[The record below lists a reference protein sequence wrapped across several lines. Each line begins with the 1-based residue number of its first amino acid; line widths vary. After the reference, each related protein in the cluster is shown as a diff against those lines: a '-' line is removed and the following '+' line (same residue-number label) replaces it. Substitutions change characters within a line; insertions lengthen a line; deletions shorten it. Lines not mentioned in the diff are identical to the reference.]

1 MIQIPALRF
10 GKPYTSLEKATLI
23 HHVTGEPVA
32 EVSQV
37 TGSQI
42 ARDLGQMERAHKELR
57 AIPIRDIL
65 EIYRKAAD
73 YFVNAT
79 LPCGDA
85 ELTFD
90 DYVRNL
96 SATTGSPMIFCRRN
110 ALKVHYVLE
119 NIEVV
124 LGGLTR
130 GLDLNALDT
139 GYSSSG
145 GRMQAFYPTTDVFGA
160 VLPSNSPGV
169 HSLWVP
175 TIAFKMPLLLKP
187 GREEP
192 WTPMRVLQAF
202 IKAGLPAQF
211 LGFLPTDHA
220 GASDIL
226 RLCGRSMAFGDDKT
240 MAPYK
245 NDHRV
250 EIHGTGYSKYIF
262 GEDQADDYEQYLD
275 TIVEGIAGNGG
286 RACVNASA
294 VWTPRNGKAIAEAI
308 AKRLIGAK
316 PRPWDHPDCEIAGF
330 AKPEVADAIDGMVT
344 TALETPGA
352 VDVTEQLRGTPRL
365 VKEGRIA
372 YLLPT
377 IVRCDTPDHPLANKE
392 FLFPY
397 ASVVECPQADV
408 LKRIGYTLAATVL
421 SEDERFLAD
430 AMACPN
436 IERLNIGALP
446 TNRLTWDQPHE
457 GNLFTHLYRQRA
469 LNIAPVVHPAA
480 GQPARPA
487 AVRQGVAA
495 V

>member
-10 GKPYTSLEKATLI
+10 GKPYTSLDKAQLV

-42 ARDLGQMERAHKELR
+42 ARDLGTTERLRKELA

-65 EIYRKAAD
+65 KMYKEAAHH
-73 YFVNAT
+73 FAHST
-79 LPCGDA
+79 LPCGNV
-85 ELTFD
+85 ELSFD

-96 SATTGSPMIFCRRN
+96 SSTTGSPMVFCRRN

-119 NIEVV
+119 NVEEVI
-124 LGGLTR
+124 GGLTR
-130 GLDLNALDT
+130 GLDLEALDRGFT
-139 GYSSSG
+139 TKN
-145 GRMQAFYPTTDVFGA
+145 GRMQAFYPTTNVFGA

-175 TIAFKMPLLLKP
+175 TIALKMPLLLKP

-192 WTPMRVLQAF
+192 WTPFRVLQAF

-211 LGFLPTDHA
+211 LGFLPTDHS

-226 RLCGRSMAFGDDKT
+226 RLCGRSMAFGDDRT

-250 EIHGTGYSKYIF
+250 EIHGTGYSKIIF
-262 GEDQADDYEQYLD
+262 GEDQADHFEQYID
-275 TIVEGIAGNGG
+275 MIVEAIAANGG

-294 VWTPRNGKAIAEAI
+294 VWTPKNGKQIAEAL
-308 AKRLIGAK
+308 AKKLSHIQPK
-316 PRPWDHPDCEIAGF
+316 PWDDANCEISAF
-330 AKPEVADAIDGMVT
+330 AKPEVAKAINSMLDEG
-344 TALETPGA
+344 LKTPGA
-352 VDVTEQLRGTPRL
+352 IDVTEKIRGSGRF
-365 VKEGRIA
+365 VEVGRIA

-377 IVRCDTPDHPLANKE
+377 IIDCGTETEHPLANKE

-397 ASVVECPQADV
+397 AAVIECPQSDV
-408 LKRIGYTLAATVL
+408 LHRIGYTLAATVL
-421 SEDERFLAD
+421 SDDKDFLTD
-430 AMACPN
+430 VIACPH
-436 IERLNIGALP
+436 IERLNIGPLP

-469 LNIAPVVHPAA
+469 LQLAPDRPVV
-480 GQPARPA
+480 
-487 AVRQGVAA
+487 V
-495 V
+495 

>member
-10 GKPYTSLEKATLI
+10 GKPYTSLEKAQLV

-42 ARDLGQMERAHKELR
+42 SRDLGTMDRAKKELA

-65 EIYRKAAD
+65 TMYKKAAD

-90 DYVRNL
+90 QYVTNL
-96 SATTGSPMIFCRRN
+96 SATTGSPQVFCRRN
-110 ALKVHYVLE
+110 ALKVHYVLG
-119 NIEVV
+119 NIEEVI
-124 LGGLTR
+124 GGLTR
-130 GLDLNALDT
+130 GLDVEALDK
-139 GYSSSG
+139 GYSTSA
-145 GRMQAFYPTTDVFGA
+145 GRMQAFYPTTNVFGA

-175 TIAFKMPLLLKP
+175 TIAFKTPLVLKP

-192 WTPMRVLQAF
+192 WTPYRIIQAF
-202 IKAGLPAQF
+202 LKAGVPASC
-211 LGFLPTDHA
+211 LGFLPSDHA
-220 GASDIL
+220 GAGDLL
-226 RLCGRSMAFGDDKT
+226 RLCGRSMAFGDDRT

-250 EIHGTGYSKYIF
+250 EIHGTGYSKILF
-262 GEDQADDYEQYLD
+262 GEDQADKWEQHLD
-275 TIVEGIAGNGG
+275 MLVEAVAANGG

-294 VWTPRNGKAIAEAI
+294 IWTPKNADKIARGLAERFAPIKA
-308 AKRLIGAK
+308 
-316 PRPWDHPDCEIAGF
+316 RPWDDPNCEISAF
-330 AKPEVADAIDGMVT
+330 AKPEVAEAISNMIDEG
-344 TALETPGA
+344 LKTPGA
-352 VDVTEQLRGTPRL
+352 ADVTEQLRGTPRL
-365 VKEGRIA
+365 VKDGRVA
-372 YLLPT
+372 WLLPT
-377 IVRCDTPDHPLANKE
+377 VVRCDSETHPLGNKE

-397 ASVVECPQADV
+397 ASVIECPQGDI
-408 LKRIGYTLAATVL
+408 LKRIGYTLAATAL
-421 SEDERFLAD
+421 SDDPAFIAD
-430 AMACPN
+430 CLACPS
-436 IERLNIGALP
+436 IERLNIGPLP

-469 LNIAPVVHPAA
+469 LQFQPAA
-480 GQPARPA
+480 R
-487 AVRQGVAA
+487 AV
-495 V
+495 

>member
-10 GKPYTSLEKATLI
+10 GKLYTSLDKATLL

-42 ARDLGQMERAHKELR
+42 ARDVGGMERAHKELR
-57 AIPIRDIL
+57 AIPVRDL
-65 EIYRKAAD
+65 LSMYKKAAD

-85 ELTFD
+85 ELSFD

-96 SATTGSPMIFCRRN
+96 SATTGSPMVFCKRN
-110 ALKVHYVLE
+110 ALKVHYVLD
-119 NIEVV
+119 NIEEVI
-124 LGGLTR
+124 GGLTR
-130 GLDLNALDT
+130 GLDVEAFDK
-139 GYSSSG
+139 GYSTKT

-175 TIAFKMPLLLKP
+175 TLALKVPLLLKP

-192 WTPMRVLQAF
+192 WTPFRVLQAF
-202 IKAGLPAQF
+202 IKAGIPSSVI
-211 LGFLPTDHA
+211 GFLPTDHA

-226 RLCGRSMAFGDDKT
+226 RLCGRSMAFGDDRT

-250 EIHGTGYSKYIF
+250 EIHGTGYSKIIF
-262 GEDQADDYEQYLD
+262 GEDMADDFERHLD
-275 TIVEGIAGNGG
+275 ILVESVAANGG

-294 VWTPRNGKAIAEAI
+294 IWTPRNADKIADAL
-308 AKRLIGAK
+308 AKRLGSMK
-316 PRPWDHPDCEIAGF
+316 PRAWDDPDCQISAF
-330 AKPEVADAIDGMVT
+330 AKPEVAEAIDNMLDEG
-344 TALETPGA
+344 LKTPGA
-352 VDVTEQLRGTPRL
+352 VDVTAKYRTGPRL

-377 IVRCDTPDHPLANKE
+377 VIRCETPEHPLANKE

-397 ASVVECPQADV
+397 TSVIECPQADV
-408 LKRIGYTLAATVL
+408 LKRIGYTLAASVF
-421 SEDERFLAD
+421 SRDPAFIAES
-430 AMACPN
+430 MACPH

-457 GNLFTHLYRQRA
+457 GNLFTHLYKQRA
-469 LNIAPVVHPAA
+469 LALAA
-480 GQPARPA
+480 G
-487 AVRQGVAA
+487 
-495 V
+495 

>member
-10 GKPYTSLEKATLI
+10 GKPYSSLEKATLI

-32 EVSQV
+32 EVSQL
-37 TGSQI
+37 TGSQV
-42 ARDLGQMERAHKELR
+42 ARDLGQMGRAHRELR

-65 EIYRKAAD
+65 EIYRQAAHH
-73 YFVNAT
+73 FAHST
-79 LPCGDA
+79 LTCGDA
-85 ELTFD
+85 ELSFD

-96 SATTGSPMIFCRRN
+96 SATTGSPMVFCRRN

-119 NIEVV
+119 NIEEV

-130 GLDLNALDT
+130 GLDLKVLDD
-139 GYSSSG
+139 GYTTSG
-145 GRMQAFYPTTDVFGA
+145 GRMQAFYPTTNVFGA

-175 TIAFKMPLLLKP
+175 TIALKVPLCVKP

-192 WTPMRVLQAF
+192 WTPMRVIAAF
-202 IKAGLPAQF
+202 LKAGMPAQF

-220 GASDIL
+220 GAADIL
-226 RLCGRSMAFGDDKT
+226 RLCGRSMAFGDDRT
-240 MAPYK
+240 MAAYK
-245 NDHRV
+245 HDHRV
-250 EIHGTGYSKYIF
+250 EIHGTGYSKF
-262 GEDQADDYEQYLD
+262 LFDEKSADDFEQYLD
-275 TIVEGIAGNGG
+275 VIVEGIAGNGG
-286 RACVNASA
+286 RACVNASS
-294 VWTPRNGKAIAEAI
+294 VWTPKNGTAI
-308 AKRLIGAK
+308 AKALAKRLAGAT
-316 PRPWDHPDCEIAGF
+316 PRPWDDPACEIAGF
-330 AKPEVADAIDGMVT
+330 ARPEVAEAIDGLVT
-344 TALETPGA
+344 QSLETPGA
-352 VDVTEQLRGTPRL
+352 VDVTEQVRGTPRL

-377 IVRCDTPDHPLANKE
+377 IVRCDSPDHPLANKE

-397 ASVVECPQADV
+397 AAVVECPQAEV

-421 SEDERFLAD
+421 SEDPQFIAD

-457 GNLFTHLYRQRA
+457 GNLFTHLYKQRA
-469 LNIAPVVHPAA
+469 LNLAPAP
-480 GQPARPA
+480 RPA
-487 AVRQGVAA
+487 GGLVSQPNAAVGVAA
-495 V
+495 G

>member
-1 MIQIPALRF
+1 MDR
-10 GKPYTSLEKATLI
+10 
-23 HHVTGEPVA
+23 
-32 EVSQV
+32 
-37 TGSQI
+37 I
-42 ARDLGQMERAHKELR
+42 ARELR

-65 EIYRKAAD
+65 EIYRQAAD
-73 YFVNAT
+73 HFANST

-85 ELTFD
+85 ELSFD

-96 SATTGSPMIFCRRN
+96 SATTGSPMVFCRRN

-130 GLDLNALDT
+130 GLDLKVLDD
-139 GYSSSG
+139 GYTTAG
-145 GRMQAFYPTTDVFGA
+145 GRMEAFYPTANVFGA

-175 TIAFKMPLLLKP
+175 TIALKTPLCVKP

-192 WTPMRVLQAF
+192 WTPMRVIQAF
-202 IKAGLPAQF
+202 LKAGLPAQF

-220 GASDIL
+220 GAADIL
-226 RLCGRSMAFGDDKT
+226 RLCGRSMAFGDDRT

-250 EIHGTGYSKYIF
+250 EIHGTGYSKFILD
-262 GEDQADDYEQYLD
+262 EESADDFEQYLD
-275 TIVEGIAGNGG
+275 ILVEGIAGNGG
-286 RACVNASA
+286 RACVNASG
-294 VWTPRNGKAIAEAI
+294 VWTPKNGKAIAEAL
-308 AKRLIGAK
+308 ARRLAGVT
-316 PRPWDHPDCEIAGF
+316 PRPWDDPACEIAGF
-330 AKPEVADAIDGMVT
+330 ARSEVGEAIDAMVT

-352 VDVTEQLRGTPRL
+352 VDVTEQVRGTPRL

-377 IVRCDTPDHPLANKE
+377 IVHCETPDHPLANKE

-397 ASVVECPQADV
+397 AAVVECPQADV

-421 SEDERFLAD
+421 TDDPQVIAD
-430 AMACPN
+430 AMACPS

-457 GNLFTHLYRQRA
+457 GNLFTHLYHQRA
-469 LNIAPVVHPAA
+469 LNLAPAA
-480 GQPARPA
+480 RPSGGLVSQPNA
-487 AVRQGVAA
+487 AVGVAA

>member
-10 GKPYTSLEKATLI
+10 GKEYTSLDKATLV

-42 ARDLGQMERAHKELR
+42 SRDIGGMERAHKQLA

-65 EIYRKAAD
+65 AMYKKAAD

-79 LPCGDA
+79 LPCGDSQQ
-85 ELTFD
+85 TFD

-96 SATTGSPMIFCRRN
+96 SSTTGSPMVFCRRN
-110 ALKVHYVLE
+110 ALKVAYVLG
-119 NIEVV
+119 NIEEVI
-124 LGGLTR
+124 GGLTR
-130 GLDLNALDT
+130 GLDVEALDK
-139 GYSSSG
+139 GYSTKA

-175 TIAFKMPLLLKP
+175 TLAFKIPLLLKP

-192 WTPMRVLQAF
+192 WTPYRVIQSFL
-202 IKAGLPAQF
+202 KAGIPPQV

-220 GASDIL
+220 GAGDIL
-226 RLCGRSMAFGDDKT
+226 RLCGRSMAFGDDRT

-262 GEDQADDYEQYLD
+262 GEDQADKWEQYIDLLA
-275 TIVEGIAGNGG
+275 EGIAANGG

-294 VWTPRNGKAIAEAI
+294 VWTPRNADKIADAL
-308 AKRLIGAK
+308 AKKLAAMK
-316 PRPWDHPDCEIAGF
+316 PRAWDDPNCEISAF
-330 AKPEVADAIDGMVT
+330 AKPEVAEAINNMIEDG
-344 TALETPGA
+344 LKTPGA
-352 VDVTEQLRGTPRL
+352 EDITAKHRTLPRL
-365 VKEGRIA
+365 VKDGRIA

-377 IVRCDTPDHPLANKE
+377 IIRCQTPEHPLANKE

-397 ASVVECPQADV
+397 ASVIECPQADV
-408 LKRIGYTLAATVL
+408 LKRIGYTLAASALT
-421 SEDERFLAD
+421 EDPAYIAET
-430 AMACPN
+430 MACPS
-436 IERLNIGALP
+436 IERLNIGPLP

-457 GNLFTHLYRQRA
+457 GNLFTLLYKQRA
-469 LNIAPVVHPAA
+469 LQIADR
-480 GQPARPA
+480 GNT
-487 AVRQGVAA
+487 GV
-495 V
+495 

>member
-42 ARDLGQMERAHKELR
+42 ARDLGTMERTHKELM

-65 EIYRKAAD
+65 EIYKKAAD
-73 YFVNAT
+73 YFVNGSV
-79 LPCGDA
+79 PCGNV

-96 SATTGSPMIFCRRN
+96 SATTGSPMVFCRRN
-110 ALKVHYVLE
+110 ALKVHYVFS
-119 NIEVV
+119 NIEEVI
-124 LGGLTR
+124 GGLTR
-130 GLDLNALDT
+130 GLDIQALDK
-139 GYSSSG
+139 GYTTTG
-145 GRMQAFYPTTDVFGA
+145 GRMQAFYPTTNVFGA

-175 TIAFKMPLLLKP
+175 TIALKMPLLLKP

-192 WTPMRVLQAF
+192 WTPFRVMQCF
-202 IKAGLPAQF
+202 IKAGLPAHF

-220 GASDIL
+220 GSADIL
-226 RLCGRSMAFGDDKT
+226 RLCGRSMAFGDDRT

-250 EIHGTGYSKYIF
+250 EIHGTGYSKIIF
-262 GEDQADDYEQYLD
+262 GEDQVDNYEEHLD
-275 TIVEGIAGNGG
+275 MMIEAIAANGG

-294 VWTPRNGKAIAEAI
+294 VWTPRNGKKIAHALAERL
-308 AKRLIGAK
+308 AKVKARA
-316 PRPWDHPDCEIAGF
+316 WDDPNCEISAF
-330 AKPEVADAIDGMVT
+330 AKPEVAEAIDNLVT
-344 TALETPGA
+344 QSLETPGA
-352 VDVTEQLRGTPRL
+352 VDVTQQIRGTPRL

-377 IVRCDTPDHPLANKE
+377 IVYCDTPEHPLANKE

-397 ASVVECPQADV
+397 ASVIECPQADV
-408 LKRIGYTLAATVL
+408 LKRIGYTLAATAVT
-421 SEDERFLAD
+421 EDPKFIAD
-430 AMACPN
+430 VMACPH
-436 IERLNIGALP
+436 IERLNIGPLP

-469 LNIAPVVHPAA
+469 LQFQREPRPTAVV
-480 GQPARPA
+480 
-487 AVRQGVAA
+487 
-495 V
+495 